1 MKGKLL
7 AAFAAAC
14 VLLCGCENPY
24 ANKYLDKDEVS
35 ERCQAY
41 LPYWGVES
49 VAFAWGTDTMYFDVW
64 NAGLSFDGTEGRK
77 DEGIVASA
85 LLHNDEF
92 GELNAE
98 VRVTGRKHLSARVW
112 SRRFDF
118 KYDMF
123 LDHTDELEILMPGLI
138 YLEDEKLLD
147 YGYAALVNGRG
158 ITEIV
163 YNRKIWKAIDVN

>member
-1 MKGKLL
+1 M
-7 AAFAAAC
+7 
-14 VLLCGCENPY
+14 
-24 ANKYLDKDEVS
+24 
-35 ERCQAY
+35 
-41 LPYWGVES
+41 
-49 VAFAWGTDTMYFDVW
+49 
-64 NAGLSFDGTEGRK
+64 
-77 DEGIVASA
+77 
-85 LLHNDEF
+85 
-92 GELNAE
+92 
-98 VRVTGRKHLSARVW
+98 RVTGRKHLSARVW

-163 YNRKIWKAIDVN
+163 YNRKIWKAVDVN